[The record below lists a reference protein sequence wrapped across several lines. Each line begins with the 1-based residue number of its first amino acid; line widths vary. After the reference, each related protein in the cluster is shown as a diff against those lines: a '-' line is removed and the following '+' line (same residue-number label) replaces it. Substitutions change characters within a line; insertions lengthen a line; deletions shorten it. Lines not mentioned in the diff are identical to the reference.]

1 MKFSAKMIAHPRFR
15 SVAIMFAV
23 VATCASPAGAQ
34 VAPGVKIDA
43 EATARIEKAS
53 TDPFRWIIL
62 HSKPRATATPAAPPT
77 PAPQIAVKPVPKPP
91 RRNTGNSKPEPETT
105 RPADTVAAVPNI
117 QPTTPAA
124 QANTA
129 ATATATMSSDD
140 SGVVEGDL
148 IHEVIDFDVLKSSL
162 GNTVEGTN
170 GATTGALNTFSFNSP
185 SPVKA
190 ALGFDNKRKLMRVD
204 YDVPETVGQYGGAG
218 FKVNIAGDGKS
229 MGQLVKGNTVNGMM
243 IIEVDS
249 SVKTRLKIFIVGPN
263 ENAKG
268 SYPFF
273 RLPVE
278 PGLRTYG
285 LMLADFITPS
295 WDASAPDISQALEKV
310 LGVGV
315 EYSRG
320 DAIGEGDKGTFWV
333 GNIRFSNAKQVVAGK

>member
-15 SVAIMFAV
+15 SVAIMFALV
-23 VATCASPAGAQ
+23 TTCASPAGAQ

-62 HSKPRATATPAAPPT
+62 HSKPRAAATPAAPPA
-77 PAPQIAVKPVPKPP
+77 PAPQIAVKPAPKPP
-91 RRNTGNSKPEPETT
+91 RRNTGNSKPEPETA
-105 RPADTVAAVPNI
+105 RPADTVAVVPNI
-117 QPTTPAA
+117 QSTTPTA
-124 QANTA
+124 QPNI
-129 ATATATMSSDD
+129 TATATINSDD

-162 GNTVEGTN
+162 GNTIEGTN

-229 MGQLVKGNTVNGMM
+229 MGQLVKGDVVNGML

-249 SVKTRLKIFIVGPN
+249 TVKTHLKIFVVGPN
-263 ENAKG
+263 ENTKG

-285 LMLADFITPS
+285 LMLADFITPA
-295 WDASAPDISQALEKV
+295 WDASAPDIGQALGKV
-310 LGVGV
+310 LGVGI

-320 DAIGEGDKGTFWV
+320 DAFGEGDKGTFWV